1 MNVGSLR
8 DQRSKWS
15 IHNDLQL
22 NIRGI
27 SGVKRMEKNDNSS
40 VRRKLLLLLMFQ
52 HFRSVWNLFRKPPSL
67 PQTFK
72 ATVFHLWLISG
83 RFSSG
88 FFHLK
93 ITFSWVERSYLTSLF
108 ARGAMVMWLERLL
121 MKQED
126 LGSIPAQTKCF
137 SSLLGYKELRIK
149 WIQTRQIVCSC
160 ISK

>member
-52 HFRSVWNLFRKPPSL
+52 HFRSIWNLFRKPPSL
-67 PQTFK
+67 PQTFQ
-72 ATVFHLWLISG
+72 ATVFHLSLISG

-88 FFHLK
+88 FFSPQDN
-93 ITFSWVERSYLTSLF
+93 IVFSGEELF
-108 ARGAMVMWLERLL
+108 NFMICLRRHGHVVRVVTYEARGPGFNSSSDQMLF
-121 MKQED
+121 
-126 LGSIPAQTKCF
+126 F
-137 SSLLGYKELRIK
+137 SPR
-149 WIQTRQIVCSC
+149 V
-160 ISK
+160 